1 MEDAEFTTWLTAE
14 LASLPS
20 VVAVALGGSRARG
33 EHDRD
38 SDWDFAVYYRGRF
51 EPDQLRAKGWEG
63 EVTEIGGWGG
73 GVMNGGAWLHLDG
86 RRVDVHY
93 RDLDEVD
100 HWCAQARAGR
110 FRKELLLFYVA
121 GIPTY
126 VVMAELALNTVL
138 AGELHRPSY
147 PDLLAREAAR
157 RWRDDALASLDYG
170 ESALRRRADATV
182 AVANA
187 ARGLIEGAHGRL
199 AGRRE
204 WVLNEKGMVARA
216 GLGDEAE
223 ALVDASGPSELLVAL
238 AWIRARLHDG
248 D

>member
-1 MEDAEFTTWLTAE
+1 MEDAEFTIWLTAE

-20 VVAVALGGSRARG
+20 VVAVALGGSRARD

-51 EPDQLRAKGWEG
+51 EPEQLRAKGWEA
-63 EVTEIGGWGG
+63 EVTDVGGWGG

-100 HWCAQARAGR
+100 HWCTEARAGR

-126 VVMAELALNTVL
+126 VVMAELALNVVL
-138 AGELHRPSY
+138 AGELPRPGY
-147 PDLLAREAAR
+147 PDRLAAEAAR

-170 ESALRRRADATV
+170 ESALRRRTDATV
-182 AVANA
+182 ALANA

-199 AGRRE
+199 AERKQ
-204 WVLNEKGMVARA
+204 WVVNEKGMVVRA
-216 GLGDEAE
+216 GLGEEAE
-223 ALVDASGPSELLVAL
+223 ALVAAGGPSEFLDAL
-238 AWIRARLHDG
+238 GRIRARLHAG